1 MHGIGFYKPV
11 DGLRACGCPRSKWR
25 ASLVE
30 VARELQTEHY
40 PREPE
45 VDALSVEPELAIT
58 LDGSSIVLK
67 VGEIKFPAPLGTSFT
82 PTYSKLD

>member
-1 MHGIGFYKPV
+1 MV
-11 DGLRACGCPRSKWR
+11 AQDQND

-30 VARELQTEHY
+30 VARELQTKHY
-40 PREPE
+40 PRELE

-58 LDGSSIVLK
+58 LDGSSTVLK

-82 PTYSKLD
+82 PTNSKLD